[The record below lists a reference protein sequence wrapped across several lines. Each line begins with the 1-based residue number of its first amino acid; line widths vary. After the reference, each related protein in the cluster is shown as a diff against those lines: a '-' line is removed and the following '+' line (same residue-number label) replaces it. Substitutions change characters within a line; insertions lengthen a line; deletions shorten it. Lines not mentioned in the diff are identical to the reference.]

1 MFMNY
6 NLFYLYRLASI
17 LLKLVKMSIKSIVI
31 VNPNSKGGQTGKN
44 WEHIKQNLL
53 DSFGNSL
60 EFVFTEKSGDGTALA
75 RKYLKN
81 GYNNIIPI
89 GGDGILNEVGNG
101 FFSVDRLGQIENEDL
116 MTVDYGRI
124 LALTELQQINSDA
137 TMTILPGG
145 TRNVLVR
152 SLGLCPDFIE
162 CCKHLSGSVETR
174 KIDVIGSIVKQDDQK
189 ESKNV
194 FRLFLNA
201 AEIGLGAEIIERG
214 KIVREQVSSR
224 IISTVT
230 GIITTL
236 PTYRSNTCQIIEG
249 STTNKKIINSL
260 TTKMTMGIVSNGSY
274 LAGGFQAA
282 TRADMGDGLLDSV
295 VVKNSDSFKIL
306 QKLVNIK
313 KGEEAISNEEDIYYG
328 QSQTVSWLSDI
339 QNNITISLDGEPT
352 GILPAFFR
360 NYHQFLQVRI

>member
-1 MFMNY
+1 
-6 NLFYLYRLASI
+6 
-17 LLKLVKMSIKSIVI
+17 
-31 VNPNSKGGQTGKN
+31 VNPNSKGGQTEKN
-44 WEHIKQNLL
+44 WESIKQNLL
-53 DSFGNSL
+53 ESFGNTL
-60 EFVFTEKSGDGTALA
+60 DFVFTEKAGDGTELA

-81 GYNNIIPI
+81 GYGNIIPI
-89 GGDGILNEVGNG
+89 GGDGIINEVANG
-101 FFSVDRLGQIENEDL
+101 FFSIEKSGMIGKEDL
-116 MTVDYGRI
+116 MTIDYGRI
-124 LALTELQQINSDA
+124 LALTEIEQLNSEA

-152 SLGLCPDFIE
+152 SLELPPDFIE
-162 CCKHLSGSVETR
+162 CCKHLSDSKETK
-174 KIDVIGSIVKQDDQK
+174 KIDIIGAVVKQDNQED
-189 ESKNV
+189 SKNV

-214 KIVREQVSSR
+214 KVVREQISSR
-224 IISTVT
+224 IISTIT
-230 GIITTL
+230 GVISTL

-249 STTNKKIINSL
+249 STTNKKIMNRL
-260 TTKMTMGIVSNGSY
+260 TTMMTMGTVSNGSY

-282 TRADMGDGLLDSV
+282 TRADISDGLLDSV

-306 QKLVNIK
+306 QKLINIK
-313 KGEEAISNEEDIYYG
+313 KGEEAISNEDDIYYG

-360 NYHQFLQVRI
+360 NYHQFLQIRI

>member
-1 MFMNY
+1 
-6 NLFYLYRLASI
+6 
-17 LLKLVKMSIKSIVI
+17 MSTRTIVI

-44 WEHIKQNLL
+44 WESIKKNLL
-53 DSFGNSL
+53 ESFGSSL
-60 EFVFTEKSGDGTALA
+60 DFVFTEKSGDGTELA
-75 RKYLKN
+75 RKYLKD

-89 GGDGILNEVGNG
+89 GGDGIINEVGNG
-101 FFSVDRLGQIENEDL
+101 FFSFDKLGKIEREDL
-116 MTVDYGRI
+116 MTADYGRI
-124 LALTELQQINSDA
+124 LALTEIEQINADA
-137 TMTILPGG
+137 TLTVLPGG

-152 SLGLCPDFIE
+152 SLGLPPDFVE
-162 CCKHLSGSVETR
+162 CCKYLSEAKDTK
-174 KIDVIGSIVKQDDQK
+174 KIDVIGTVVKLDAK
-189 ESKNV
+189 EESKNA
-194 FRLFLNA
+194 FRLFFNA

-214 KIVREQVSSR
+214 KMVRDQVSSR

-230 GIITTL
+230 GILTTL

-249 STTNKKIINSL
+249 STTTKRIINTL
-260 TTKMTMGIVSNGSY
+260 TTKMTMGTVSNGSY

-282 TRADMGDGLLDSV
+282 TRADMSDGLLDSV
-295 VVKNSDSFKIL
+295 IVKNSDSFKIL

-313 KGEEAISNEEDIYYG
+313 RGEEAISNEDDIHYG

-339 QNNITISLDGEPT
+339 QNNITVSLDGEPT

>member
-1 MFMNY
+1 
-6 NLFYLYRLASI
+6 
-17 LLKLVKMSIKSIVI
+17 MSSKSIVI
-31 VNPNSKGGQTGKN
+31 VNPNSKGGQTEKN
-44 WEHIKQNLL
+44 WESIKQNLL
-53 DSFGNSL
+53 ESFGNTL
-60 EFVFTEKSGDGTALA
+60 DFVFTEKTGDGTELA

-81 GYNNIIPI
+81 GYGNIIPI
-89 GGDGILNEVGNG
+89 GGDGIINEVANG
-101 FFSVDRLGQIENEDL
+101 FFSIEKSGMIGKEDL
-116 MTVDYGRI
+116 MTIDYGRI
-124 LALTELQQINSDA
+124 LALTEIEQLNSEA

-152 SLGLCPDFIE
+152 SLGLPPDFLE
-162 CCKHLSGSVETR
+162 CCKHLSDSKETK
-174 KIDVIGSIVKQDDQK
+174 KIDIIGAVVKQDNQED
-189 ESKNV
+189 SKNV

-214 KIVREQVSSR
+214 KVVREQISSR
-224 IISTVT
+224 IISTIT
-230 GIITTL
+230 GVISTL

-249 STTNKKIINSL
+249 STTNKKIMNSL
-260 TTKMTMGIVSNGSY
+260 TTMMTMGTVSNGSY

-282 TRADMGDGLLDSV
+282 TRADISDGLLDSV

-306 QKLVNIK
+306 QKLINIK
-313 KGEEAISNEEDIYYG
+313 KGEEAISNEDDIYYG

-360 NYHQFLQVRI
+360 NYHQFLQIRI

>member
-1 MFMNY
+1 
-6 NLFYLYRLASI
+6 
-17 LLKLVKMSIKSIVI
+17 MSTKSIVI

-44 WEHIKQNLL
+44 WESIKQNLL
-53 DSFGNSL
+53 DSFGNTL
-60 EFVFTEKSGDGTALA
+60 DFIFTEKSGDGTELA

-81 GYNNIIPI
+81 GYTNIIPI
-89 GGDGILNEVGNG
+89 GGDGIINEVGNG
-101 FFSVDRLGQIENEDL
+101 FFLIDKLSQIEKEDL

-124 LALTELQQINSDA
+124 LALTEIEQINPDA

-152 SLGLCPDFIE
+152 SLGLPSDFVE
-162 CCKHLSGSVETR
+162 CCERLSESKNTK
-174 KIDVIGSIVKQDDQK
+174 KIDAIGSILKKDDQ
-189 ESKNV
+189 EDSKNT

-214 KIVREQVSSR
+214 KMVRDQVSSR
-224 IISTVT
+224 IISTMT
-230 GIITTL
+230 GILTTL
-236 PTYRSNTCQIIEG
+236 PTYRSNICQIIEG
-249 STTNKKIINSL
+249 STTNKKIMNSL
-260 TTKMTMGIVSNGSY
+260 TTKMTMGTVSNGSY

-282 TRADMGDGLLDSV
+282 TRADMSDGLLDSV

-313 KGEEAISNEEDIYYG
+313 RGEEAISNEDDIYYG

-339 QNNITISLDGEPT
+339 QNNITVSLDGEPS

-360 NYHQFLQVRI
+360 NYQSFLQVRI